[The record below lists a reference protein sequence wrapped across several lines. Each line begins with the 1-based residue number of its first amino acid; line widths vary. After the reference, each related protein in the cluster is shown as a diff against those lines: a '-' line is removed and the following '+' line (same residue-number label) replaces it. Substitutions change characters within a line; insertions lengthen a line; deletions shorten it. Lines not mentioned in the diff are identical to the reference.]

1 MIKKILKAVLP
12 ATYRKIGK
20 SEQKILDALIEQNS
34 LLRAEISKLN
44 GRIDSLEN
52 TLFQKIQDESNWKR
66 ADIVNDMRPLLTE
79 VKQTVENE
87 SNWKRADIVNDIQPL
102 LAEVKQPVENESN
115 WKRAD
120 IVNDMRPL
128 LAEIKQ
134 TVENE
139 SNWKRHDIQK
149 AMEESQYRI
158 KNIEKL
164 LSDDFYKNQKK
175 QNETKTD
182 FEKRMLTYLPK
193 SICSYMHEKNMY
205 MEEVAHVLLWNHSEI
220 PFDDLDYT
228 WRYLLE
234 NSNSS
239 KWELF
244 EHYTRFLFQHG
255 DLLDNLETTYKS
267 KLSDFEKWTPICQ
280 LSYVSFLFYKGH
292 QDEAVEIL
300 KKYIAKNGELN
311 LDYFIPVAYL
321 AKEFCKIK
329 NPDVILSAKRFET
342 MKKNEGIFEKFINSG
357 SLALVGN
364 GPQEKGKSSGE
375 KIDAHNTVL
384 RFNGYSLS
392 KEFHSDYG
400 KKVTIWANCGNIQE
414 DKSEKGNFTYFMY
427 LPGIYD
433 EPISNRF
440 LDDFENAFTIDTLS
454 LRKRIYKKTGLYCTS
469 NGFNLI
475 FAIKELKND
484 FSVEDCFGFSFK
496 DAVIS
501 DRWMHYDGRE
511 VQTFHSL
518 NLESNAIISLF
529 NKQND
534 LLNIEGEE
542 SK

>member
-1 MIKKILKAVLP
+1 MIKKILKALIP
-12 ATYRKIGK
+12 ATYRKIDK
-20 SEQKILDALIEQNS
+20 SENQILAAVIEQNT
-34 LLRAEISKLN
+34 LLRAEIANLN
-44 GRIDSLEN
+44 RRIDSLETN
-52 TLFQKIQDESNWKR
+52 LLQN
-66 ADIVNDMRPLLTE
+66 IVN
-79 VKQTVENE
+79 N
-87 SNWKRADIVNDIQPL
+87 IQPL
-102 LAEVKQPVENESN
+102 FAEV
-115 WKRAD
+115 
-120 IVNDMRPL
+120 
-128 LAEIKQ
+128 KQ

-205 MEEVAHVLLWNHSEI
+205 MEEVIHVLLWNHSEI
-220 PFDDLDYT
+220 PFEDLDYT

-267 KLSDFEKWTPICQ
+267 KLSDFEKWTSICQ
-280 LSYVSFLFYKGH
+280 LSYVSFLFYKGQ

-329 NPDVILSAKRFET
+329 NPDVVLSAKRFET
-342 MKKNEGIFEKFINSG
+342 MKDNSRLFEKFVNSG

-414 DKSEKGNFTYFMY
+414 EKFEKGNFTYFMY

-433 EPISNRF
+433 EPICNRF
-440 LDDFENAFTIDTLS
+440 LDDFDNAFTIDTLA

-475 FAIKELKND
+475 FYIRELTNN
-484 FSVEDCFGFSFK
+484 FSIDDCFGFSFK

-501 DRWMHYDGRE
+501 NKWMHYDGRE
-511 VQTFHSL
+511 LNGMHSL
-518 NLESNAIISLF
+518 EDEKREIFKIFDNDGGQ
-529 NKQND
+529 NK
-534 LLNIEGEE
+534 
-542 SK
+542 